1 VKGAAIALAF
11 VMIAFEFALLISGSR
26 VLISEHRVNPGD
38 TYVLPDWGNLGS
50 AQQAQLVCRYF
61 TGRSVKA
68 TVLWYS
74 SNNIMGADE
83 CPFLARRGS

>member
-1 VKGAAIALAF
+1 MKGVAIALAL
-11 VMIAFEFALLISGSR
+11 VLIVLEFTLLISGSR
-26 VLISEHRVNPGD
+26 VLVSEHRVNPGD
-38 TYVLPDWGNLGS
+38 TYVLPDWGNLGT
-50 AQQAQLVCRYF
+50 AQQPQLVCRYF

-83 CPFLARRGS
+83 CPFLET